1 MQIGEALKQ
10 NHCFPHSPQ
19 WWTHIFDP
27 KVWAFTHTSTRS
39 LINPE
44 RLGPTFWWLEQP
56 TIRSVGLG
64 NSEWILHGVQTEP
77 DLPQRIERSHRELRR
92 WISKNIRFWRRS
104 FRFSPV
110 FFQRWEVLR
119 GFVLESERKTNNNEN
134 KKWMY
139 WRWHPTVAH
148 RGLVDSRWS
157 SKFSASMFCWSSW
170 IFSPFRPTWS
180 VCVDGLQ
187 GLHCASGLVWKG
199 LPGGSNAI
207 CNWWFGDSKPRFW
220 YSFSACNFQVFEG
233 SSCCCFL
240 WS

>member
-119 GFVLESERKTNNNEN
+119 GFVLESERKTNN
-134 KKWMY
+134 KKWIY

-170 IFSPFRPTWS
+170 ILPISSHLVSVRGWFTRASLCLGRGEKVCQVVQMPFAI
-180 VCVDGLQ
+180 DD
-187 GLHCASGLVWKG
+187 LVIQNLG
-199 LPGGSNAI
+199 
-207 CNWWFGDSKPRFW
+207 FGTVFN
-220 YSFSACNFQVFEG
+220 ACNFQLFEG